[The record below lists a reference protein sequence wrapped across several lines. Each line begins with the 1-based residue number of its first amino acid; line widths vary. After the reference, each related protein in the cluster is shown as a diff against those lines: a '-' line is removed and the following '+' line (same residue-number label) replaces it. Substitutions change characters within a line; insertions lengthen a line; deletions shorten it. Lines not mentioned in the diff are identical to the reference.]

1 MKANE
6 YTITFPFR
14 GVYMDVKV
22 DANYL
27 ANRFISIDSDYDFPY
42 DEEINVF
49 PTFNLFDDTLKQ
61 YIDMEVE
68 VNINGTV
75 NVAYPATIE
84 DDDLRGAYIEKNIPY
99 LLLKVTNRDVK
110 DDIYNVTE
118 D

>member
-1 MKANE
+1 ME
-6 YTITFPFR
+6 
-14 GVYMDVKV
+14 VKV

-68 VNINGTV
+68 VNIDSTV
-75 NVAYPATIE
+75 NIAYPATIE
-84 DDDLRGAYIEKNIPY
+84 DDDLRGAYVEKNIPY
-99 LLLKVTNRDVK
+99 LLLKVTNKDVK